1 MKENKNRE
9 FKEMVSKTFLNTVSA
24 FANYSGGEILFG
36 VTDDGDAVGI
46 INPEQV
52 CLDIENTIN
61 DTIKPK
67 PDFLFSI
74 DGKTKVITLTVKE
87 GLFKPYLYKGKAYK
101 RSGTSTVEVDQVE
114 LRRLVLLG
122 ENLYF
127 EELPS
132 SNQNLSF
139 KFLLDQLD
147 EKLLI
152 SKDSKDIDI
161 LRTLGLMSQDSQYNN
176 AALLL
181 ADNNNFPGID
191 IIKFGSTIDE
201 IEYRKTI
208 SNTSVLK
215 QLQEAEDVFSQY
227 YKLEKI
233 EGMERKTRFLI
244 PLEAFRETVANA
256 LVHRTWDVNSHIRI
270 AMHDDRI
277 EVYSPGGLPTGITK
291 EDYIRGYVSILRN
304 PIIGNVFFRL
314 DIIEQFGTGILRI
327 KKAYYNLEHQPVFD
341 VTENSVVTIL
351 PAENKQDSLTI
362 DEQKIFNILL
372 SRFVLSSSEISNSAG
387 FGKDKVLNLLNILIE
402 KRYVEKVGSGRGTKY
417 KAI

>member
-36 VTDDGDAVGI
+36 VTDDGNAVGI
-46 INPEQV
+46 TNPEQV

-132 SNQNLSF
+132 SNQKLSF

-176 AALLL
+176 AAMLL

>member
-132 SNQNLSF
+132 SNQKLSF

>member
-132 SNQNLSF
+132 SNQKLSF

-176 AALLL
+176 AAMLL

>member
-176 AALLL
+176 AAMLL